1 VYIFI
6 TVSGSTSA
14 RWHAVLY
21 GMCNSATRMRGVQY
35 AREMRVAPGFGSSV
49 DRVIFV
55 FVFHYVRALCIM
67 AARNSRFMVPPSLMG
82 QGSIWML
89 LAMEIGSHFRCV
101 STEP

>member
-1 VYIFI
+1 MYIFI

-49 DRVIFV
+49 DRVV
-55 FVFHYVRALCIM
+55 CIM